1 MILHLFKP
9 LECTTSRANCNET
22 YGLQSIVDSS
32 FPTSVLCWRW
42 GRLYMCEKVCAPSSQ
57 FCCELLIAL
66 KKLNLK
72 KKREEKIA
80 IKKSSLCETFNLNS
94 LRMMHLKGVPS
105 FMFNQ
110 VAHLYFCFYFHYSRR
125 WVIEDLALI
134 YVIECSAYVL
144 L

>member
-1 MILHLFKP
+1 
-9 LECTTSRANCNET
+9 
-22 YGLQSIVDSS
+22 
-32 FPTSVLCWRW
+32 
-42 GRLYMCEKVCAPSSQ
+42 MCEKVCAPSSQ

-105 FMFNQ
+105 FMFPS
-110 VAHLYFCFYFHYSRR
+110 YT
-125 WVIEDLALI
+125 
-134 YVIECSAYVL
+134 
-144 L
+144 